1 MLEEEII
8 YELIDCIIRNQDK
21 ISELSMKIEF
31 PSNDDVYQKEVFYR
45 NKLNKNI
52 QKISEHEKNKKINEK
67 NLKKYITDY
76 KLKSDEIED
85 KLSKI
90 NNKLT
95 EIENEADNDD
105 NPNKEFY
112 KTSYEKVKNIILNKE
127 NEENLKLLNEEYK
140 NINIAFGEFLRHL
153 NKNELKKNKF
163 NEIALMLQEEKEGV
177 DMKIIEYMSL
187 KETYEEIAKLQLKI
201 FIFENLEDNNNS
213 NVNTFRM
220 NLKNENE
227 NDNNGARQFLLNN
240 KNKMN
245 LDIKADISDIKV
257 YYYEINI
264 IDINKLSKEMG
275 SHIINLINYYLHSL
289 GSIQNNT
296 EINNSYNYTTI
307 NNKAS
312 DLQNLDN
319 MNTILDEN
327 NKYNTINNFNM
338 LLNKTKIFYNKSDIK
353 SLISILSSKIE
364 KHIINYLASS
374 DKYVEGKNY
383 IDNFEQLFNILN
395 ELIISFIN
403 IYYNSYIKIK
413 TNYSQK
419 LILFIKYFIKSFY
432 YEKIISTEFSFIN
445 HEYKN
450 NNKILT
456 NYINLI
462 EKNLNKLN
470 SQNEENLLKKKQ
482 LEEKIK
488 YLNDEIMSKDINLTE
503 KEKEYIKLN
512 QKLKDLNDE
521 KNMIKYELID
531 YENECN
537 FNNEKLDNKIDDLN
551 NKNILLKKN
560 IISCQ
565 EEIKMKNK
573 QYKME
578 IQKLKKEI
586 KKQFEVIRNQIEVY
600 KKKYGDNIELYNT
613 FINRIDESLR
623 LANMSILT
631 DDNLPKNTQST
642 FYKSQEKR
650 NLKKNFFTPEK
661 MRISGY
667 NKNLNIY

>member
-8 YELIDCIIRNQDK
+8 YELIDCIIKNQDK
-21 ISELSMKIEF
+21 ISELTLKIEF
-31 PSNDDVYQKEVFYR
+31 PSNDEVYQKEIYYR
-45 NKLNKNI
+45 NKFNKNI
-52 QKISEHEKNKKINEK
+52 EKINEQEKSKKINEK

-76 KLKSDEIED
+76 KIKSDEIED

-127 NEENLKLLNEEYK
+127 NEENLKSLKEEYK
-140 NINIAFGEFLRHL
+140 NVNIAFGELLRHI

-163 NEIALMLQEEKEGV
+163 NEMALMLEEEKEGV
-177 DMKIIEYMSL
+177 DIKIIEYMSL

-201 FIFENLEDNNNS
+201 FIFENLEDNNNY
-213 NVNTFRM
+213 NANTFRI
-220 NLKNENE
+220 NFKNENE
-227 NDNNGARQFLLNN
+227 NNGAGQFLLNN

-245 LDIKADISDIKV
+245 LNIKADISDIKV

-264 IDINKLSKEMG
+264 IDIHKLSKEMG
-275 SHIINLINYYLHSL
+275 SHVINLINYYLQSL
-289 GSIQNNT
+289 GSIHNNT
-296 EINNSYNYTTI
+296 EINNSYFYNTL
-307 NNKAS
+307 NNKTS
-312 DLQNLDN
+312 GLQNFDN
-319 MNTILDEN
+319 VNTILDDN
-327 NKYNTINNFNM
+327 NNYNTINNFNI

-364 KHIINYLASS
+364 KQIINFLASS

-383 IDNFEQLFNILN
+383 IDKLDQLFNILN

-413 TNYSQK
+413 TNYSEK

-450 NNKILT
+450 NNKLLQ
-456 NYINLI
+456 NYISLI

-470 SQNEENLLKKKQ
+470 SQNEENLLTKKQ
-482 LEEKIK
+482 LEEKII
-488 YLNDEIMSKDINLTE
+488 YLNDEMNKDSNLTE
-503 KEKEYIKLN
+503 QEKEYIKLN

-531 YENECN
+531 YENEYN
-537 FNNEKLDNKIDDLN
+537 FNNENIDNKIDALN

-573 QYKME
+573 HYKME
-578 IQKLKKEI
+578 IQKLEKEI
-586 KKQFEVIRNQIEVY
+586 KKHFEVIRNQIEVY
-600 KKKYGDNIELYNT
+600 KKKYGDNMELYNK
-613 FINRIDESLR
+613 FISRIEESLR
-623 LANMSILT
+623 LANLSILT

-661 MRISGY
+661 VRISGC
-667 NKNLNIY
+667 KKI

>member
-8 YELIDCIIRNQDK
+8 YELIDCIIKNQDK
-21 ISELSMKIEF
+21 ISELTLKIEF
-31 PSNDDVYQKEVFYR
+31 PSNDEVYQKEIYYR
-45 NKLNKNI
+45 NKFNKNI
-52 QKISEHEKNKKINEK
+52 EKINEQEKSKKINEK

-76 KLKSDEIED
+76 KIKSDEIED

-127 NEENLKLLNEEYK
+127 NEENLKSLKEEYK
-140 NINIAFGEFLRHL
+140 NVNIAFGELLRHI

-163 NEIALMLQEEKEGV
+163 NEMALMLEEEKEGI
-177 DMKIIEYMSL
+177 DLKIIEYMSL

-201 FIFENLEDNNNS
+201 FIFENLEDNNRYNA
-213 NVNTFRM
+213 NTFRI

-227 NDNNGARQFLLNN
+227 NNGAGQFLLNN

-245 LDIKADISDIKV
+245 LNIKADVSDIKV

-264 IDINKLSKEMG
+264 IDIHKLSKEMG
-275 SHIINLINYYLHSL
+275 SHVINLINYYLQSL
-289 GSIQNNT
+289 GSIHNNT
-296 EINNSYNYTTI
+296 EINNSYFYNTL
-307 NNKAS
+307 NNKTS
-312 DLQNLDN
+312 GLQNFDN
-319 MNTILDEN
+319 VNTILDDN
-327 NKYNTINNFNM
+327 NNYNTINNFNI
-338 LLNKTKIFYNKSDIK
+338 LLNKIKIFYNKSDIK

-364 KHIINYLASS
+364 KQIINFLASS

-383 IDNFEQLFNILN
+383 IDKLDQLFNILN

-413 TNYSQK
+413 TNYSEK

-450 NNKILT
+450 NYKMLQ
-456 NYINLI
+456 NYISLI

-470 SQNEENLLKKKQ
+470 SQNEENLLTKKQ
-482 LEEKIK
+482 LEEKII
-488 YLNDEIMSKDINLTE
+488 YLNDEMNKDSNLTE
-503 KEKEYIKLN
+503 QEKEYIKLN

-531 YENECN
+531 YENEYN
-537 FNNEKLDNKIDDLN
+537 FNNENIDNKIDALN

-573 QYKME
+573 HYKME
-578 IQKLKKEI
+578 IQKLENEI
-586 KKQFEVIRNQIEVY
+586 KKHFEVIRNQIEVY
-600 KKKYGDNIELYNT
+600 KKKYGDNMELYNK
-613 FINRIDESLR
+613 FISRIEESLR
-623 LANMSILT
+623 LANLSILT

-661 MRISGY
+661 VRISGC
-667 NKNLNIY
+667 NKI

>member
-8 YELIDCIIRNQDK
+8 YELIDCIIKNQDK
-21 ISELSMKIEF
+21 ISELTLKIEF
-31 PSNDDVYQKEVFYR
+31 PSNDEVYQKEIYYR
-45 NKLNKNI
+45 NKFNKNI
-52 QKISEHEKNKKINEK
+52 EKINEQEKSKKINEK

-76 KLKSDEIED
+76 KIKSDEIED

-127 NEENLKLLNEEYK
+127 NEENLKSLKEEYK
-140 NINIAFGEFLRHL
+140 NVNIAFGELLRHI

-163 NEIALMLQEEKEGV
+163 NEMALMLEEEKEGV
-177 DMKIIEYMSL
+177 DIKIIEYMSL

-201 FIFENLEDNNNS
+201 FIFENLEDNNNY
-213 NVNTFRM
+213 NANTFRI
-220 NLKNENE
+220 NFKNENE
-227 NDNNGARQFLLNN
+227 NNGAGQFLLNN

-245 LDIKADISDIKV
+245 LNIKADISDIKV

-264 IDINKLSKEMG
+264 IDIHKLSKEMG
-275 SHIINLINYYLHSL
+275 SHVINLINYYLQSL
-289 GSIQNNT
+289 GSIHNNT
-296 EINNSYNYTTI
+296 EINNSYFYNTL
-307 NNKAS
+307 NNKTS
-312 DLQNLDN
+312 GLQNFDN
-319 MNTILDEN
+319 VNTILDDN
-327 NKYNTINNFNM
+327 NNYNTINNFNI

-364 KHIINYLASS
+364 KQIINFLASS

-383 IDNFEQLFNILN
+383 IDKLDQLFNILN

-413 TNYSQK
+413 TNYSEK

-450 NNKILT
+450 NNKLLQ
-456 NYINLI
+456 NYISLI

-470 SQNEENLLKKKQ
+470 SQNEENLLTKKQ
-482 LEEKIK
+482 LEEKII
-488 YLNDEIMSKDINLTE
+488 YLNDEMNKDSNLTE
-503 KEKEYIKLN
+503 QEKEYIKLN

-531 YENECN
+531 YENEYN
-537 FNNEKLDNKIDDLN
+537 FNNENIDNKIDALN

-573 QYKME
+573 HYKME
-578 IQKLKKEI
+578 IQKLENEI
-586 KKQFEVIRNQIEVY
+586 KKHFEVIRNQIEVY
-600 KKKYGDNIELYNT
+600 KKKYGDNMELYNK
-613 FINRIDESLR
+613 FISRIEESLR
-623 LANMSILT
+623 LANLSILT

-650 NLKKNFFTPEK
+650 NLKKIFLLQK
-661 MRISGY
+661 
-667 NKNLNIY
+667 K

>member
-8 YELIDCIIRNQDK
+8 YELIDCIIKNQDK
-21 ISELSMKIEF
+21 ISELSLKIEF
-31 PSNDDVYQKEVFYR
+31 PSNDEVYQKEIYYR
-45 NKLNKNI
+45 NKFNKNI
-52 QKISEHEKNKKINEK
+52 QKINEQEKSKKINEK

-76 KLKSDEIED
+76 KIKSDEIED

-127 NEENLKLLNEEYK
+127 NEENLKSLNEEYK
-140 NINIAFGEFLRHL
+140 NVNIAFGELLRHI

-163 NEIALMLQEEKEGV
+163 NEMALMLEEEKEGV
-177 DMKIIEYMSL
+177 DIKIIEYMSL

-201 FIFENLEDNNNS
+201 FIFDNLEDYNNS

-227 NDNNGARQFLLNN
+227 NNGAGQFLLNN

-245 LDIKADISDIKV
+245 LNIKADVSDINV

-264 IDINKLSKEMG
+264 IDIHKLSKEMG
-275 SHIINLINYYLHSL
+275 SHVINLINYYLQSL
-289 GSIQNNT
+289 GSIHNNT
-296 EINNSYNYTTI
+296 EINNSYNYNTL

-312 DLQNLDN
+312 GLQNFDN

-327 NKYNTINNFNM
+327 NNYNTINNFNM

-364 KHIINYLASS
+364 KQIINFLASS
-374 DKYVEGKNY
+374 DKYVDGKNY
-383 IDNFEQLFNILN
+383 IDNLDQLFNILN

-413 TNYSQK
+413 TNYSEK

-432 YEKIISTEFSFIN
+432 YEKIISAEFSFIN

-450 NNKILT
+450 NNKMLT

-470 SQNEENLLKKKQ
+470 SQNEENLLTKKQ

-488 YLNDEIMSKDINLTE
+488 YLNDEMNKDSNLTE

-531 YENECN
+531 YENEYN
-537 FNNEKLDNKIDDLN
+537 FNNENIDNKIDALN

-573 QYKME
+573 HYKME

-586 KKQFEVIRNQIEVY
+586 KKHFEVIRNQIEVY
-600 KKKYGDNIELYNT
+600 KKKYGDNMELYNK
-613 FINRIDESLR
+613 FISRIEESLR
-623 LANMSILT
+623 LTNLSILT

-661 MRISGY
+661 VRINGC

>member
-8 YELIDCIIRNQDK
+8 YELIDCIIKNQDK
-21 ISELSMKIEF
+21 ISELTLQIEF
-31 PSNDDVYQKEVFYR
+31 PSNDEVYQKEIYYR
-45 NKLNKNI
+45 NKFNKNI
-52 QKISEHEKNKKINEK
+52 QKINEQEKSKKINEK

-76 KLKSDEIED
+76 KIKSDEIED

-90 NNKLT
+90 SNKLT

-127 NEENLKLLNEEYK
+127 NEENLKSLNEEYK
-140 NINIAFGEFLRHL
+140 NVNIAFGELLRHII
-153 NKNELKKNKF
+153 KNELKKNKF
-163 NEIALMLQEEKEGV
+163 NEMALMLEEEKEGV
-177 DMKIIEYMSL
+177 DIKIIEYMSL

-201 FIFENLEDNNNS
+201 FIFDNLEDYNNS

-227 NDNNGARQFLLNN
+227 NNGAGQFLLNN

-245 LDIKADISDIKV
+245 LNIKADVSDINV

-264 IDINKLSKEMG
+264 IDIHKLSKEMG
-275 SHIINLINYYLHSL
+275 SHVINLINYYLQSL
-289 GSIQNNT
+289 GSIHNNT
-296 EINNSYNYTTI
+296 EINNSYNYNTL

-312 DLQNLDN
+312 GLQNFDN

-327 NKYNTINNFNM
+327 NNYNTINNFNM

-364 KHIINYLASS
+364 KQIINFLASS
-374 DKYVEGKNY
+374 DKYVDGKNY
-383 IDNFEQLFNILN
+383 IDNLDQLFNILN

-413 TNYSQK
+413 TNYSEK

-432 YEKIISTEFSFIN
+432 YEKIISAEFSFIN

-450 NNKILT
+450 NNKMLT

-470 SQNEENLLKKKQ
+470 SQNEENLLTKKQ

-488 YLNDEIMSKDINLTE
+488 YLNDEMNKDSNLTE

-531 YENECN
+531 YENEYN
-537 FNNEKLDNKIDDLN
+537 FNNENIDNKIDALN

-573 QYKME
+573 HYKME

-586 KKQFEVIRNQIEVY
+586 KKHFEVIRNQIEVY
-600 KKKYGDNIELYNT
+600 KKKYGDNMELYNK
-613 FINRIDESLR
+613 FISRIEESLR
-623 LANMSILT
+623 LTNLSILT

-661 MRISGY
+661 VRINGC

>member
-8 YELIDCIIRNQDK
+8 YELIDCIIKNQDK
-21 ISELSMKIEF
+21 ISELTLQIEF
-31 PSNDDVYQKEVFYR
+31 PSNDEVYQKEIYYR
-45 NKLNKNI
+45 NKFNKNI
-52 QKISEHEKNKKINEK
+52 QKINEQEKSKKINEK

-76 KLKSDEIED
+76 KIKSDEIED

-127 NEENLKLLNEEYK
+127 NEENLKSLNEEYK
-140 NINIAFGEFLRHL
+140 NVNIAFGELLRHII
-153 NKNELKKNKF
+153 KNELKKNKF
-163 NEIALMLQEEKEGV
+163 NEMALMLEEEKEGV
-177 DMKIIEYMSL
+177 DIKIIEYMSL

-201 FIFENLEDNNNS
+201 FIFDNLEDYNNS

-227 NDNNGARQFLLNN
+227 NNGAGQFLLNN

-245 LDIKADISDIKV
+245 LNIKADVSDINV

-264 IDINKLSKEMG
+264 IDIHKLSKEMG
-275 SHIINLINYYLHSL
+275 SHVINLINYYLQSL
-289 GSIQNNT
+289 GSIHNNT
-296 EINNSYNYTTI
+296 EINNSYNYNTL

-312 DLQNLDN
+312 GLQNFDN

-327 NKYNTINNFNM
+327 NNYNTINNFNM

-364 KHIINYLASS
+364 KQIINFLASS
-374 DKYVEGKNY
+374 DKYVDGKNY
-383 IDNFEQLFNILN
+383 IDNLDQLFNILN

-413 TNYSQK
+413 TNYSEK

-432 YEKIISTEFSFIN
+432 YEKIISAEFSFIN

-450 NNKILT
+450 DNKMLT

-470 SQNEENLLKKKQ
+470 SQNEENLLTKKQ

-488 YLNDEIMSKDINLTE
+488 YLNDEMNKDSNLTE

-521 KNMIKYELID
+521 KNLIKYELID
-531 YENECN
+531 YENEYN
-537 FNNEKLDNKIDDLN
+537 FNNENIDNKIDALN

-573 QYKME
+573 HYKIE

-586 KKQFEVIRNQIEVY
+586 KKHFDVIRNQIEVY
-600 KKKYGDNIELYNT
+600 KKKYGDNMELYNK
-613 FINRIDESLR
+613 FISRIEESLR
-623 LANMSILT
+623 LTNLSILT

-650 NLKKNFFTPEK
+650 NLKKNFFTPDK
-661 MRISGY
+661 VRISGC
-667 NKNLNIY
+667 NKI

>member
-8 YELIDCIIRNQDK
+8 YELIDCIIKNQDK
-21 ISELSMKIEF
+21 ISELTLKIEF
-31 PSNDDVYQKEVFYR
+31 PSNDEVYQKEIYYR
-45 NKLNKNI
+45 NKFNKNI
-52 QKISEHEKNKKINEK
+52 EKINEQEKSKKINEK

-76 KLKSDEIED
+76 KIKSDEIED

-127 NEENLKLLNEEYK
+127 NEENLKSLKEEYK
-140 NINIAFGEFLRHL
+140 NVNIAFGELLRHI

-163 NEIALMLQEEKEGV
+163 NEMALMLEEEKEGV
-177 DMKIIEYMSL
+177 DIKIIEYMSL

-201 FIFENLEDNNNS
+201 FIFENLEDNNSYNA
-213 NVNTFRM
+213 NTFRI

-227 NDNNGARQFLLNN
+227 NNGAGQFLLNN

-245 LDIKADISDIKV
+245 LNIKADVSDIKV

-264 IDINKLSKEMG
+264 IDIHKLSKEMG
-275 SHIINLINYYLHSL
+275 SHVINLINYYLQSL
-289 GSIQNNT
+289 GSIHNNT
-296 EINNSYNYTTI
+296 EINNSYFYNTL
-307 NNKAS
+307 NNKTS
-312 DLQNLDN
+312 GLQNFDN
-319 MNTILDEN
+319 VNTILDDN
-327 NKYNTINNFNM
+327 NNYNTINNFNI

-364 KHIINYLASS
+364 KQIINFLASS

-383 IDNFEQLFNILN
+383 IDKLDQLFNILN

-413 TNYSQK
+413 TNYSEK

-450 NNKILT
+450 NNKLLQ
-456 NYINLI
+456 NYISLI

-470 SQNEENLLKKKQ
+470 SQNEENLLTKKQ
-482 LEEKIK
+482 LEEKII
-488 YLNDEIMSKDINLTE
+488 YLNDEMNKDSNLTE
-503 KEKEYIKLN
+503 QEKEYIKLN

-531 YENECN
+531 YENEYN
-537 FNNEKLDNKIDDLN
+537 FNNENIDNKIDALN

-573 QYKME
+573 HYKME
-578 IQKLKKEI
+578 IQKLEKEI
-586 KKQFEVIRNQIEVY
+586 KKHFEVIRNQIEVY
-600 KKKYGDNIELYNT
+600 KKKYGDNMELYNK
-613 FINRIDESLR
+613 FISRIEESLR
-623 LANMSILT
+623 LANLSILT

-661 MRISGY
+661 VRISGC
-667 NKNLNIY
+667 NKI

>member
-8 YELIDCIIRNQDK
+8 YELIDCIIKNQDK
-21 ISELSMKIEF
+21 ISELSLKIEF
-31 PSNDDVYQKEVFYR
+31 PSNDEVYQKEIYYR
-45 NKLNKNI
+45 NKFNKNI
-52 QKISEHEKNKKINEK
+52 QKINEQEKSKKINEK

-76 KLKSDEIED
+76 KIKSDEIED

-127 NEENLKLLNEEYK
+127 NEENLKSLNEEYK
-140 NINIAFGEFLRHL
+140 NVNIAFGELLRHI

-163 NEIALMLQEEKEGV
+163 NEMALMLEEEKEGV
-177 DMKIIEYMSL
+177 DIKIIEYMSL

-201 FIFENLEDNNNS
+201 FIFDNLEDYNNS

-227 NDNNGARQFLLNN
+227 NNGAGQFLLNN

-245 LDIKADISDIKV
+245 LNIKADVSDINV

-264 IDINKLSKEMG
+264 IDIHKLSKEMG
-275 SHIINLINYYLHSL
+275 SHVINLINYYLQSL
-289 GSIQNNT
+289 GSIHNNT
-296 EINNSYNYTTI
+296 EINNSYNYNTL

-312 DLQNLDN
+312 GLQNFDN

-327 NKYNTINNFNM
+327 NNYNTINNFNM

-364 KHIINYLASS
+364 KQIINFLASS
-374 DKYVEGKNY
+374 DKYVDGKNY
-383 IDNFEQLFNILN
+383 IDNLDQLFNILN

-413 TNYSQK
+413 TNYSEK

-432 YEKIISTEFSFIN
+432 YEKIISAEFSFIN

-450 NNKILT
+450 NNKMLT

-470 SQNEENLLKKKQ
+470 SQNEENLLTKKQ

-488 YLNDEIMSKDINLTE
+488 YLNDEMNKDSNLTE

-531 YENECN
+531 YENEYN
-537 FNNEKLDNKIDDLN
+537 FNNENIDNKIDALN

-573 QYKME
+573 HYKIE

-586 KKQFEVIRNQIEVY
+586 KKHFDVIRNQIEVY
-600 KKKYGDNIELYNT
+600 KKKYGDNMELYNK
-613 FINRIDESLR
+613 FISRIEESLR
-623 LANMSILT
+623 LTNLSILT

-650 NLKKNFFTPEK
+650 NLKKNFFTPDK
-661 MRISGY
+661 VRISGC
-667 NKNLNIY
+667 NKI

>member
-1 MLEEEII
+1 
-8 YELIDCIIRNQDK
+8 
-21 ISELSMKIEF
+21 
-31 PSNDDVYQKEVFYR
+31 
-45 NKLNKNI
+45 
-52 QKISEHEKNKKINEK
+52 
-67 NLKKYITDY
+67 
-76 KLKSDEIED
+76 
-85 KLSKI
+85 
-90 NNKLT
+90 
-95 EIENEADNDD
+95 
-105 NPNKEFY
+105 
-112 KTSYEKVKNIILNKE
+112 
-127 NEENLKLLNEEYK
+127 
-140 NINIAFGEFLRHL
+140 
-153 NKNELKKNKF
+153 
-163 NEIALMLQEEKEGV
+163 
-177 DMKIIEYMSL
+177 MSL

-201 FIFENLEDNNNS
+201 FIFENLEDNNSYNA
-213 NVNTFRM
+213 NTFRI

-227 NDNNGARQFLLNN
+227 NNGAGQFLLNN

-245 LDIKADISDIKV
+245 LNIKADISDIKV

-264 IDINKLSKEMG
+264 IDIHKLSKEMG
-275 SHIINLINYYLHSL
+275 SHVINLINYYLQSL
-289 GSIQNNT
+289 GSIHNNT
-296 EINNSYNYTTI
+296 EINNSYFYNTL
-307 NNKAS
+307 NNKTS
-312 DLQNLDN
+312 GLQNFDN
-319 MNTILDEN
+319 VNTILDDN
-327 NKYNTINNFNM
+327 NNYNTINNFNI

-364 KHIINYLASS
+364 KQIINFLASS

-383 IDNFEQLFNILN
+383 IDKLDQLFNILN

-413 TNYSQK
+413 TNYSEK

-450 NNKILT
+450 NNKLLQ
-456 NYINLI
+456 NYISLI

-470 SQNEENLLKKKQ
+470 SQNEENLLTKKQ
-482 LEEKIK
+482 LEEKII
-488 YLNDEIMSKDINLTE
+488 YLNDEMNKDSNLTE
-503 KEKEYIKLN
+503 QEKEYIKLN

-531 YENECN
+531 YENEYN
-537 FNNEKLDNKIDDLN
+537 FNNENIDNKIDALN

-573 QYKME
+573 HYKME
-578 IQKLKKEI
+578 IQKLEKEI
-586 KKQFEVIRNQIEVY
+586 KKHFEVIRNQIEVY
-600 KKKYGDNIELYNT
+600 KKKYGDNMELYNK
-613 FINRIDESLR
+613 FISRIEESLR
-623 LANMSILT
+623 LANLSILT

-661 MRISGY
+661 VRISGC
-667 NKNLNIY
+667 NKI

>member
-8 YELIDCIIRNQDK
+8 YELIDCIIKNQDK
-21 ISELSMKIEF
+21 ISELTLKIEF
-31 PSNDDVYQKEVFYR
+31 PSNDEVYQKEIYYR
-45 NKLNKNI
+45 NKFNKNI
-52 QKISEHEKNKKINEK
+52 EKINEQEKSKKINEK

-76 KLKSDEIED
+76 KIKSDEIED

-127 NEENLKLLNEEYK
+127 NEENLKSLKEEYK
-140 NINIAFGEFLRHL
+140 NVNIAFGELLRHI

-163 NEIALMLQEEKEGV
+163 NEMALMLEEEKEGV
-177 DMKIIEYMSL
+177 DIKIIEYMSL

-201 FIFENLEDNNNS
+201 FIFENLEDNNSYNA
-213 NVNTFRM
+213 NTFRI

-227 NDNNGARQFLLNN
+227 NNGAGQFLLNN

-245 LDIKADISDIKV
+245 LNIKADISDIKV

-264 IDINKLSKEMG
+264 IDIHKLSKEMG
-275 SHIINLINYYLHSL
+275 SHVINLINYYLQSL
-289 GSIQNNT
+289 GSIHNNT
-296 EINNSYNYTTI
+296 EINNSYFYNTL
-307 NNKAS
+307 NNKTS
-312 DLQNLDN
+312 GLQNFDN
-319 MNTILDEN
+319 VNTIIDDN
-327 NKYNTINNFNM
+327 NNYNTINNFNI

-364 KHIINYLASS
+364 KQIINFLASS

-383 IDNFEQLFNILN
+383 IDKLDQLFNILN

-413 TNYSQK
+413 TNYSEK

-450 NNKILT
+450 NNKLLQ
-456 NYINLI
+456 NYISLI

-470 SQNEENLLKKKQ
+470 SQNEENLLTKKQ
-482 LEEKIK
+482 LEEKII
-488 YLNDEIMSKDINLTE
+488 YLNDEMNKDSNLTE
-503 KEKEYIKLN
+503 QEKEYIKLN

-531 YENECN
+531 YENEYN
-537 FNNEKLDNKIDDLN
+537 FNNENIDNKIDALN

-573 QYKME
+573 HYKME
-578 IQKLKKEI
+578 IQKLEKEI
-586 KKQFEVIRNQIEVY
+586 KKHFEVIRNQIEVY
-600 KKKYGDNIELYNT
+600 KKKYGDNMELYNK
-613 FINRIDESLR
+613 FISRIEESLR
-623 LANMSILT
+623 LANLSILT

-661 MRISGY
+661 VRISGC
-667 NKNLNIY
+667 NKI

>member
-8 YELIDCIIRNQDK
+8 YELIDCIIKNQDK
-21 ISELSMKIEF
+21 ISELTIKIEF
-31 PSNDDVYQKEVFYR
+31 PSNDEVYQKEIYYR
-45 NKLNKNI
+45 NKFNKNI
-52 QKISEHEKNKKINEK
+52 QKINEQEKSKKINEK

-76 KLKSDEIED
+76 KIKSDEIED

-127 NEENLKLLNEEYK
+127 NEENLKSLNEEYK
-140 NINIAFGEFLRHL
+140 NVNIAFGELLRHI

-163 NEIALMLQEEKEGV
+163 NEMALMLEEEKEGV
-177 DMKIIEYMSL
+177 DIKIIEYMSL

-201 FIFENLEDNNNS
+201 FIFDNLEDYNNS

-227 NDNNGARQFLLNN
+227 NNGAGQFLLNN

-245 LDIKADISDIKV
+245 LNIKADVSDINV

-264 IDINKLSKEMG
+264 IDIHKLSKEMG
-275 SHIINLINYYLHSL
+275 SHVINLINYYLQSL
-289 GSIQNNT
+289 GSIHNNT
-296 EINNSYNYTTI
+296 EINNSYNYNTL

-312 DLQNLDN
+312 GLQNFDN

-327 NKYNTINNFNM
+327 NNYNTINNFNM

-364 KHIINYLASS
+364 KQIINFLASS
-374 DKYVEGKNY
+374 DKYVDGKNY
-383 IDNFEQLFNILN
+383 IDNLDQLFNILN

-413 TNYSQK
+413 TNYSEK

-432 YEKIISTEFSFIN
+432 YEKIISAEFSFIN

-450 NNKILT
+450 NNKMLT

-470 SQNEENLLKKKQ
+470 SQNEENLLTKKQ

-488 YLNDEIMSKDINLTE
+488 YLNDEMNKDSNLTE

-531 YENECN
+531 YENEYN
-537 FNNEKLDNKIDDLN
+537 FNNENIDNKIDALN

-573 QYKME
+573 HYKME

-586 KKQFEVIRNQIEVY
+586 KKHFEVIRNQIEVY
-600 KKKYGDNIELYNT
+600 KKKYGDNMELYNK
-613 FINRIDESLR
+613 FISRIEESLR
-623 LANMSILT
+623 LTNLSILT

-661 MRISGY
+661 VRINGC

>member
-8 YELIDCIIRNQDK
+8 YELIDCIIKNQDK
-21 ISELSMKIEF
+21 ISELTIKIEF
-31 PSNDDVYQKEVFYR
+31 PSNDEVYQKEIYYR
-45 NKLNKNI
+45 NKFNKNI
-52 QKISEHEKNKKINEK
+52 QKINEQEKSKKINEK

-76 KLKSDEIED
+76 KIKSDEIED

-127 NEENLKLLNEEYK
+127 NEENLKSLNEEYK
-140 NINIAFGEFLRHL
+140 NVNIAFGELLRHI

-163 NEIALMLQEEKEGV
+163 NEMALMLEEEKEGV
-177 DMKIIEYMSL
+177 DIKIIEYMSL

-201 FIFENLEDNNNS
+201 FIFDNLEDYNNS

-227 NDNNGARQFLLNN
+227 NNGAGQFLLNN

-245 LDIKADISDIKV
+245 LNIKADVSDINV

-264 IDINKLSKEMG
+264 IDIHKLIKEMG
-275 SHIINLINYYLHSL
+275 SHVINLINYYLQSL
-289 GSIQNNT
+289 GSIHNNT
-296 EINNSYNYTTI
+296 EINNSYNYNTL

-312 DLQNLDN
+312 GLQNFDN

-327 NKYNTINNFNM
+327 NNYNTINNFNM

-364 KHIINYLASS
+364 KQIINFLASS
-374 DKYVEGKNY
+374 DKYVDGKNY
-383 IDNFEQLFNILN
+383 IDNLDQLFNILN

-413 TNYSQK
+413 TNYSEK

-432 YEKIISTEFSFIN
+432 YEKIISAEFSFIN

-450 NNKILT
+450 NNKMLT

-470 SQNEENLLKKKQ
+470 SQNEENLLTKKQ

-488 YLNDEIMSKDINLTE
+488 YLNDEMNKDSNLTE

-512 QKLKDLNDE
+512 QKLKDLKDE

-531 YENECN
+531 YENEYN
-537 FNNEKLDNKIDDLN
+537 FNNENIDNKIDALN

-573 QYKME
+573 HYKME

-586 KKQFEVIRNQIEVY
+586 KKHFEVIRNQIEVY
-600 KKKYGDNIELYNT
+600 KKKYGDNMELYNK
-613 FINRIDESLR
+613 FISRIEESLR
-623 LANMSILT
+623 LTNLSILT

-661 MRISGY
+661 VRINGC

>member
-8 YELIDCIIRNQDK
+8 YELIDCIIKNQDK
-21 ISELSMKIEF
+21 ISELTLKIEF
-31 PSNDDVYQKEVFYR
+31 PSNDEVYQKEIYYR
-45 NKLNKNI
+45 NKFNKNI
-52 QKISEHEKNKKINEK
+52 EKINEQEKSKKINEK

-76 KLKSDEIED
+76 KIKSDEIED

-127 NEENLKLLNEEYK
+127 NEENLKSLKEEYK
-140 NINIAFGEFLRHL
+140 NVNIAFGELLRHI

-163 NEIALMLQEEKEGV
+163 NEMALMLEEEKEGV
-177 DMKIIEYMSL
+177 DIKIIEYMSL

-201 FIFENLEDNNNS
+201 FIFENLEDNNNY
-213 NVNTFRM
+213 NANTFRI
-220 NLKNENE
+220 NFKNENE
-227 NDNNGARQFLLNN
+227 NNGAGQFLLNN

-245 LDIKADISDIKV
+245 LNIKADVSDIKV

-264 IDINKLSKEMG
+264 IDIHKLSKEMG
-275 SHIINLINYYLHSL
+275 SHVINLINYYLQSL
-289 GSIQNNT
+289 GSIHNNT
-296 EINNSYNYTTI
+296 EINNSYFYNTL
-307 NNKAS
+307 NNKTS
-312 DLQNLDN
+312 GLQNFDN
-319 MNTILDEN
+319 VNTILDDN
-327 NKYNTINNFNM
+327 NNYNTINNFNI

-364 KHIINYLASS
+364 KQIINFLASS

-383 IDNFEQLFNILN
+383 IDKLDQLFNILN

-413 TNYSQK
+413 TNYSEK

-450 NNKILT
+450 NYKMLQ
-456 NYINLI
+456 NYISLI

-470 SQNEENLLKKKQ
+470 SQNEENLLTKKQ
-482 LEEKIK
+482 LEEKII
-488 YLNDEIMSKDINLTE
+488 YLNDEMNKDSNLTE
-503 KEKEYIKLN
+503 QEKEYIKLN

-531 YENECN
+531 YENEYN
-537 FNNEKLDNKIDDLN
+537 FNNENIDNKIDALN

-573 QYKME
+573 HYKME
-578 IQKLKKEI
+578 IQKLEKEI
-586 KKQFEVIRNQIEVY
+586 KKHFEVIRNQIEVY
-600 KKKYGDNIELYNT
+600 KKKYGDNMELYNK
-613 FINRIDESLR
+613 FISRIEESLR
-623 LANMSILT
+623 LANLSILT

-661 MRISGY
+661 VRISGC
-667 NKNLNIY
+667 NKI

>member
-8 YELIDCIIRNQDK
+8 YELIDCIIKNQDK
-21 ISELSMKIEF
+21 ISELTLKIEF
-31 PSNDDVYQKEVFYR
+31 PSNDEVYQKEIYYR
-45 NKLNKNI
+45 NKFNKNI
-52 QKISEHEKNKKINEK
+52 EKINEQEKSKKINEK

-76 KLKSDEIED
+76 KIKSDEIED

-127 NEENLKLLNEEYK
+127 NEENLKSLKEEYK
-140 NINIAFGEFLRHL
+140 NVNIAFGELLRHI

-163 NEIALMLQEEKEGV
+163 NEMALMLEEEKEGV
-177 DMKIIEYMSL
+177 DLKIIEYMSL
-187 KETYEEIAKLQLKI
+187 NETYEEIAKLQLKI
-201 FIFENLEDNNNS
+201 FIFENLEDNNSYNA
-213 NVNTFRM
+213 NTFRI

-227 NDNNGARQFLLNN
+227 NNGAGQFLLNN

-245 LDIKADISDIKV
+245 LNIKADISDIKV

-264 IDINKLSKEMG
+264 IDIHKLSKEMG
-275 SHIINLINYYLHSL
+275 SHVINLINYYLQSL
-289 GSIQNNT
+289 GSIHNNT
-296 EINNSYNYTTI
+296 EINNSYFYNTL
-307 NNKAS
+307 NNKTS
-312 DLQNLDN
+312 GLQNFDN
-319 MNTILDEN
+319 VNTILDDN
-327 NKYNTINNFNM
+327 NNYNTINNFNI

-364 KHIINYLASS
+364 KQIINFLASS

-383 IDNFEQLFNILN
+383 IDKLDQLFNILN

-413 TNYSQK
+413 TNYSEK

-450 NNKILT
+450 NNKLLQ
-456 NYINLI
+456 NYISLI

-470 SQNEENLLKKKQ
+470 SQNEENLLTKKQ
-482 LEEKIK
+482 LEEKII
-488 YLNDEIMSKDINLTE
+488 YLNDEMNKDSNLTE
-503 KEKEYIKLN
+503 QEKEYIKLN

-531 YENECN
+531 YENEYN
-537 FNNEKLDNKIDDLN
+537 FNNENIDNKIDALN

-573 QYKME
+573 HYKME
-578 IQKLKKEI
+578 IQKLEKEI
-586 KKQFEVIRNQIEVY
+586 KKHFEVIRNQIEVY
-600 KKKYGDNIELYNT
+600 KKKYGDNMELYNK
-613 FINRIDESLR
+613 FISRIEESLR
-623 LANMSILT
+623 LANLSILT

-661 MRISGY
+661 VRISGC
-667 NKNLNIY
+667 NKI

>member
-8 YELIDCIIRNQDK
+8 YELIDCIIKNQDK
-21 ISELSMKIEF
+21 ISELTLKIEF
-31 PSNDDVYQKEVFYR
+31 PSNDEVYQKEIYYR
-45 NKLNKNI
+45 NKFNKNI
-52 QKISEHEKNKKINEK
+52 EKINEQEKSKKINEK

-76 KLKSDEIED
+76 KIKSDEIED

-127 NEENLKLLNEEYK
+127 NEENLKSLKEEYK
-140 NINIAFGEFLRHL
+140 NVNIAFGELLRHI

-163 NEIALMLQEEKEGV
+163 NEMALMLEEEKEGI
-177 DMKIIEYMSL
+177 DLKIIEYMSL

-201 FIFENLEDNNNS
+201 FIFENLEDNNSYNA
-213 NVNTFRM
+213 NTFRI

-227 NDNNGARQFLLNN
+227 NNGAGQFLLNN

-245 LDIKADISDIKV
+245 LNIKADVSDIKL

-264 IDINKLSKEMG
+264 IDIHKLSKEMG
-275 SHIINLINYYLHSL
+275 SHVINLINYYLQSL
-289 GSIQNNT
+289 GSIHNNT
-296 EINNSYNYTTI
+296 EINNSYFYNTL
-307 NNKAS
+307 NNKTS
-312 DLQNLDN
+312 GLQNFDN
-319 MNTILDEN
+319 VNTIIDDN
-327 NKYNTINNFNM
+327 NNYNTINNFNI

-364 KHIINYLASS
+364 KQIINFLASS

-383 IDNFEQLFNILN
+383 IDKLDQLFNILN

-413 TNYSQK
+413 TNYSEK

-450 NNKILT
+450 NNKMLQ
-456 NYINLI
+456 NYISLI

-470 SQNEENLLKKKQ
+470 SQNEENLLTKKQ
-482 LEEKIK
+482 LEEKII
-488 YLNDEIMSKDINLTE
+488 YLNDEMNKDSNLTE
-503 KEKEYIKLN
+503 QEKEYIKLN

-531 YENECN
+531 YENEYN
-537 FNNEKLDNKIDDLN
+537 FNNENIDNKIDALN

-573 QYKME
+573 HYKME
-578 IQKLKKEI
+578 IQKLEKEI
-586 KKQFEVIRNQIEVY
+586 KKHFEVIRNQIEVY
-600 KKKYGDNIELYNT
+600 KKKYGDNMELYNK
-613 FINRIDESLR
+613 FISRIEESLR
-623 LANMSILT
+623 LANLSILT

-661 MRISGY
+661 VRISGC
-667 NKNLNIY
+667 NKI

>member
-8 YELIDCIIRNQDK
+8 YELIDCIIKNQDK
-21 ISELSMKIEF
+21 ISELTLQIEF
-31 PSNDDVYQKEVFYR
+31 PSNDEVYQKEIYYR
-45 NKLNKNI
+45 NKFNKNI
-52 QKISEHEKNKKINEK
+52 QKINEQEKSKKINEK

-76 KLKSDEIED
+76 KIKSDEIED

-127 NEENLKLLNEEYK
+127 NEENLKSLNEEYK
-140 NINIAFGEFLRHL
+140 NVNIAFGELLRHII
-153 NKNELKKNKF
+153 KNELKKNKF
-163 NEIALMLQEEKEGV
+163 NEMALMLEEEKEGV
-177 DMKIIEYMSL
+177 DIKIIEYMSL

-201 FIFENLEDNNNS
+201 FIFDNLEDYNNS

-227 NDNNGARQFLLNN
+227 NNGAGQFLLNN

-245 LDIKADISDIKV
+245 LNIKADVSDINV

-264 IDINKLSKEMG
+264 IDIHKLSKEMG
-275 SHIINLINYYLHSL
+275 SHVINLINYYLQSL
-289 GSIQNNT
+289 GSIHNNT
-296 EINNSYNYTTI
+296 EINNSYNYNTL

-312 DLQNLDN
+312 GLQNFDN

-327 NKYNTINNFNM
+327 NNYNTINNFNM

-364 KHIINYLASS
+364 KQIINFLASS
-374 DKYVEGKNY
+374 DKYVDGKNY
-383 IDNFEQLFNILN
+383 IDNLDQLFNILN

-413 TNYSQK
+413 TNYSEK

-432 YEKIISTEFSFIN
+432 YEKIISAEFSFIN

-450 NNKILT
+450 DNKMLT

-470 SQNEENLLKKKQ
+470 SQNEENLLTKKQ

-488 YLNDEIMSKDINLTE
+488 YLNDEMNKDSNLTE

-531 YENECN
+531 YENEYN
-537 FNNEKLDNKIDDLN
+537 FNNENIDNKIDALN

-573 QYKME
+573 HYKIE

-586 KKQFEVIRNQIEVY
+586 KKHFDVIRNQIEVY
-600 KKKYGDNIELYNT
+600 KKKYGDNMELYNK
-613 FINRIDESLR
+613 FISRIEESLR
-623 LANMSILT
+623 LTNLSILT

-650 NLKKNFFTPEK
+650 NLKKNFFTPDK
-661 MRISGY
+661 VRISGC
-667 NKNLNIY
+667 NKI

>member
-31 PSNDDVYQKEVFYR
+31 PSNDEVYQKEIFYR
-45 NKLNKNI
+45 NKFNKNI
-52 QKISEHEKNKKINEK
+52 KKINEHEKNKKINEK

-127 NEENLKLLNEEYK
+127 NEENLKSLNEEYK

-163 NEIALMLQEEKEGV
+163 NEMALMLQEEKEGV

-245 LDIKADISDIKV
+245 LDIIADISDIKV

-296 EINNSYNYTTI
+296 EINNSYNYNTI

-312 DLQNLDN
+312 GLQNFDN

-374 DKYVEGKNY
+374 DKYIEGKNY
-383 IDNFEQLFNILN
+383 IDNFDQLFIILN

-537 FNNEKLDNKIDDLN
+537 FNNEKFDNKIDDLN

-573 QYKME
+573 QYQME

>member
-8 YELIDCIIRNQDK
+8 YELIDCIIKNQDK
-21 ISELSMKIEF
+21 ISELSLKIEF
-31 PSNDDVYQKEVFYR
+31 PSNDEVYQKEIYYR
-45 NKLNKNI
+45 NKFNKNI
-52 QKISEHEKNKKINEK
+52 QKINEQEKSKKINEK

-76 KLKSDEIED
+76 KIKSDEIED

-127 NEENLKLLNEEYK
+127 NEENLKSLNEEYK
-140 NINIAFGEFLRHL
+140 NVNIAFGELLRHII
-153 NKNELKKNKF
+153 KNELKKNKF
-163 NEIALMLQEEKEGV
+163 NEMALMLEEEKEGV
-177 DMKIIEYMSL
+177 DIKIIEYMSL

-201 FIFENLEDNNNS
+201 FIFDNLEDYNNS
-213 NVNTFRM
+213 NVKTFRM

-227 NDNNGARQFLLNN
+227 NNGAGQFLLNN

-245 LDIKADISDIKV
+245 LNIKADVSDINV

-264 IDINKLSKEMG
+264 IDIHKLSKEMG
-275 SHIINLINYYLHSL
+275 SHVINLINYYLQSL
-289 GSIQNNT
+289 GSIHNNT
-296 EINNSYNYTTI
+296 EINNSYNYNTL

-312 DLQNLDN
+312 GLQNFDN

-327 NKYNTINNFNM
+327 NNYNTINNFNM

-364 KHIINYLASS
+364 KQIINFLASS
-374 DKYVEGKNY
+374 DKYVDGKNY
-383 IDNFEQLFNILN
+383 IDNLDQLFNILN

-413 TNYSQK
+413 TNYSEK

-432 YEKIISTEFSFIN
+432 YEKIISAEFSFIN

-450 NNKILT
+450 NNKMLT

-470 SQNEENLLKKKQ
+470 SQNEENLLTKKQ

-488 YLNDEIMSKDINLTE
+488 YLNDEMNKDSNLTE

-531 YENECN
+531 YENEYN
-537 FNNEKLDNKIDDLN
+537 FNNENIDNKIDALN

-573 QYKME
+573 HYKME

-586 KKQFEVIRNQIEVY
+586 KKHFEVIRNQIEVY
-600 KKKYGDNIELYNT
+600 KKKYGDNMELYNK
-613 FINRIDESLR
+613 FISRIEESLR
-623 LANMSILT
+623 LTNLSILT

-661 MRISGY
+661 VRINGC

>member
-31 PSNDDVYQKEVFYR
+31 PSNDEVYQKEIFYR
-45 NKLNKNI
+45 NKFNKNI
-52 QKISEHEKNKKINEK
+52 KKINEHEKNKKINEK

-127 NEENLKLLNEEYK
+127 NEENLKTLNEEYK

-163 NEIALMLQEEKEGV
+163 NEMALMLQEEKEGV

-296 EINNSYNYTTI
+296 EINNSYNYNTI

-312 DLQNLDN
+312 GLQNFDN

-374 DKYVEGKNY
+374 DKYIEGKNY
-383 IDNFEQLFNILN
+383 IDNFDQLFNILN

-573 QYKME
+573 QYQME

>member
-31 PSNDDVYQKEVFYR
+31 PSNDEVYQKEIFYR
-45 NKLNKNI
+45 NKFNKNI
-52 QKISEHEKNKKINEK
+52 KKINEHEKNKKINEK

-127 NEENLKLLNEEYK
+127 NEENLKTLNEEYK

-163 NEIALMLQEEKEGV
+163 NEMALMLQEEKEGV

-227 NDNNGARQFLLNN
+227 NNGAGQFLLNN

-245 LDIKADISDIKV
+245 LNIKADVSDINV

-264 IDINKLSKEMG
+264 IDIHKLSKEMG
-275 SHIINLINYYLHSL
+275 SHVINLINYYLQSL
-289 GSIQNNT
+289 GSIHNNT
-296 EINNSYNYTTI
+296 EINNSYNYNTL

-312 DLQNLDN
+312 GLQNFDN

-327 NKYNTINNFNM
+327 NNYNTINNFNM

-364 KHIINYLASS
+364 KQIINFLASS
-374 DKYVEGKNY
+374 DKYVDGKNY
-383 IDNFEQLFNILN
+383 IDNLDQLFNILN

-413 TNYSQK
+413 TNYSEK

-432 YEKIISTEFSFIN
+432 YEKIISAEFSFIN

-450 NNKILT
+450 NNKMLT

-470 SQNEENLLKKKQ
+470 SQNEENLLTKKQ

-488 YLNDEIMSKDINLTE
+488 YLNDEMNKDSNLTE

-531 YENECN
+531 YENEYN
-537 FNNEKLDNKIDDLN
+537 FNNENIDNKIDALN

-573 QYKME
+573 HYKME

-586 KKQFEVIRNQIEVY
+586 KKHFEVIRNQIEVY
-600 KKKYGDNIELYNT
+600 KKKYGDNMELYNK
-613 FINRIDESLR
+613 FISRIEESLR
-623 LANMSILT
+623 LTNLSILT

-661 MRISGY
+661 VRINGC

>member
-8 YELIDCIIRNQDK
+8 YELIDCIIKNQDK
-21 ISELSMKIEF
+21 ISELTLKIEF
-31 PSNDDVYQKEVFYR
+31 PSNDEVYQKEIYYR
-45 NKLNKNI
+45 NKFNKNI
-52 QKISEHEKNKKINEK
+52 EKINEQEKSKKINEK

-76 KLKSDEIED
+76 KIKSDEIED

-127 NEENLKLLNEEYK
+127 NEENLKSLKEEYK
-140 NINIAFGEFLRHL
+140 NVNIAFGELLRHI

-163 NEIALMLQEEKEGV
+163 NEMALMLEEEKEGV
-177 DMKIIEYMSL
+177 DLKIIEYMSL

-201 FIFENLEDNNNS
+201 FIFENLEDNNNY
-213 NVNTFRM
+213 NANTFRI
-220 NLKNENE
+220 NFKNENE
-227 NDNNGARQFLLNN
+227 NNGAGQFLLNN

-245 LDIKADISDIKV
+245 LNIKADISDIKV

-264 IDINKLSKEMG
+264 IDIHKLSKEMG
-275 SHIINLINYYLHSL
+275 SHVINLINYYLQSL
-289 GSIQNNT
+289 GSIHNNT
-296 EINNSYNYTTI
+296 EINNSYFYNTL
-307 NNKAS
+307 NNKTS
-312 DLQNLDN
+312 GLQNFDN
-319 MNTILDEN
+319 VNTILDDN
-327 NKYNTINNFNM
+327 NNYNTINNFNI

-364 KHIINYLASS
+364 KQIINFLASS
-374 DKYVEGKNY
+374 DKYVKGKNY
-383 IDNFEQLFNILN
+383 IDKLDQLFNILN

-413 TNYSQK
+413 TNYSEK

-450 NNKILT
+450 NYKMLQ
-456 NYINLI
+456 NYISLI

-470 SQNEENLLKKKQ
+470 SQNEENLLTKKQ
-482 LEEKIK
+482 LEEKII
-488 YLNDEIMSKDINLTE
+488 YLNDEMNKDSNLTE
-503 KEKEYIKLN
+503 QEKEYIKLN

-531 YENECN
+531 YENEYN
-537 FNNEKLDNKIDDLN
+537 FNNENIDNKIDALN

-573 QYKME
+573 HYKME
-578 IQKLKKEI
+578 IQKLEKEI
-586 KKQFEVIRNQIEVY
+586 KKHFEVIRNQIEVY
-600 KKKYGDNIELYNT
+600 KKKYGDNMELYNK
-613 FINRIDESLR
+613 FISRIEESLR
-623 LANMSILT
+623 LANLSILT

-661 MRISGY
+661 VRISGC
-667 NKNLNIY
+667 NKI

>member
-8 YELIDCIIRNQDK
+8 YELIDCIIKNQDK
-21 ISELSMKIEF
+21 ISELTIKIEF
-31 PSNDDVYQKEVFYR
+31 PSNDEVYQKEIYYR
-45 NKLNKNI
+45 NKFNKNI
-52 QKISEHEKNKKINEK
+52 QKINEQEKSKKINEK

-76 KLKSDEIED
+76 KIKSDEIED

-127 NEENLKLLNEEYK
+127 NEENLKSLNEEYK
-140 NINIAFGEFLRHL
+140 NVNIAFGELLRHI

-163 NEIALMLQEEKEGV
+163 NEMALMLEEEKEGV
-177 DMKIIEYMSL
+177 DIKIIEYMSL

-201 FIFENLEDNNNS
+201 FIFDNLEDYNNS

-227 NDNNGARQFLLNN
+227 NNGAGQFLLNN

-245 LDIKADISDIKV
+245 LNIKADVSDINV

-264 IDINKLSKEMG
+264 IDIHKLSKEMG
-275 SHIINLINYYLHSL
+275 SHVINLINYYLQSL
-289 GSIQNNT
+289 GSIHNNT
-296 EINNSYNYTTI
+296 EINNSYNYNTL

-312 DLQNLDN
+312 GLQNFDN

-327 NKYNTINNFNM
+327 NNYNTINNFNM

-364 KHIINYLASS
+364 KQIINFLASS
-374 DKYVEGKNY
+374 DKYVDGKNY
-383 IDNFEQLFNILN
+383 IDNLDQLFNILN

-413 TNYSQK
+413 TNYSEK

-432 YEKIISTEFSFIN
+432 YEKIISAEFSFIN

-450 NNKILT
+450 NNKMLT

-470 SQNEENLLKKKQ
+470 SQNEENLLTKKQ
-482 LEEKIK
+482 LEGKIK
-488 YLNDEIMSKDINLTE
+488 YLNDEMSKDSNLTE

-531 YENECN
+531 YENEYN
-537 FNNEKLDNKIDDLN
+537 FNNENIDNKIDALN

-573 QYKME
+573 HYKME

-586 KKQFEVIRNQIEVY
+586 KKHFEVIRNQIEVY
-600 KKKYGDNIELYNT
+600 KKKYGDNMELYNK
-613 FINRIDESLR
+613 FISRIEESLR
-623 LANMSILT
+623 LTNLSILT

-661 MRISGY
+661 VRINGC

>member
-8 YELIDCIIRNQDK
+8 YELIDCIIKNQDK
-21 ISELSMKIEF
+21 ISELTLKIEF
-31 PSNDDVYQKEVFYR
+31 PSNDEVYQKEIYYR
-45 NKLNKNI
+45 NKFNKNI
-52 QKISEHEKNKKINEK
+52 EKINEQEKSKKINEK

-76 KLKSDEIED
+76 KIKSDEIED

-105 NPNKEFY
+105 NSNKEFY

-127 NEENLKLLNEEYK
+127 NEENLKSLKEEYK
-140 NINIAFGEFLRHL
+140 NVNIAFGELLRHI

-163 NEIALMLQEEKEGV
+163 NEMALMLEEEKEGV
-177 DMKIIEYMSL
+177 DIKIIEYMSL

-201 FIFENLEDNNNS
+201 FIFENLEDNNSYNA
-213 NVNTFRM
+213 NTFRI

-227 NDNNGARQFLLNN
+227 NNGAGQFLLNN

-245 LDIKADISDIKV
+245 LNIKADVSDIKL

-264 IDINKLSKEMG
+264 IDIHKLSKEMG
-275 SHIINLINYYLHSL
+275 SHVINLINYYLQSL
-289 GSIQNNT
+289 GSIHNNT
-296 EINNSYNYTTI
+296 EINNSYFYNTL
-307 NNKAS
+307 NNKTS
-312 DLQNLDN
+312 GLQNFDN
-319 MNTILDEN
+319 VNTIIDDN
-327 NKYNTINNFNM
+327 NNYNTINNFNI

-364 KHIINYLASS
+364 KQIINFLASS

-383 IDNFEQLFNILN
+383 IDKLDQLFNILN

-413 TNYSQK
+413 TNYSEK

-450 NNKILT
+450 NNKMLQ
-456 NYINLI
+456 NYISLI

-470 SQNEENLLKKKQ
+470 SQNEENLLTKKQ
-482 LEEKIK
+482 LEEKII
-488 YLNDEIMSKDINLTE
+488 YLNDEMNKDSNLTE
-503 KEKEYIKLN
+503 QEKEYIKLN

-531 YENECN
+531 YENEYN
-537 FNNEKLDNKIDDLN
+537 FNNENIDNKIDALN

-573 QYKME
+573 HYKME
-578 IQKLKKEI
+578 IQKLENEI
-586 KKQFEVIRNQIEVY
+586 KKHFEVIRNQIEVY
-600 KKKYGDNIELYNT
+600 KKKYGDNMELYNK
-613 FINRIDESLR
+613 FISRIEESLR
-623 LANMSILT
+623 LANLSILT

-661 MRISGY
+661 VRISGC
-667 NKNLNIY
+667 NKI

>member
-8 YELIDCIIRNQDK
+8 YELIDCIIKNQDK
-21 ISELSMKIEF
+21 ISELTLKIEF
-31 PSNDDVYQKEVFYR
+31 PSNDEVYQKEIYYR
-45 NKLNKNI
+45 NKFNKNI
-52 QKISEHEKNKKINEK
+52 EKINEQEKSKKINEK

-76 KLKSDEIED
+76 KIKSDEIED

-127 NEENLKLLNEEYK
+127 NEENLKSLKEEYK
-140 NINIAFGEFLRHL
+140 NVNIAFGELLRHI

-163 NEIALMLQEEKEGV
+163 NEMALMLEEEKEGV
-177 DMKIIEYMSL
+177 DIKIIEYMSL

-201 FIFENLEDNNNS
+201 FIFENLEDNNSYNA
-213 NVNTFRM
+213 NTFRI

-227 NDNNGARQFLLNN
+227 NNGAGQFLLNN

-245 LDIKADISDIKV
+245 LNIKADISDIKV

-264 IDINKLSKEMG
+264 IDIHKLSKEMG
-275 SHIINLINYYLHSL
+275 SHVINLINYYLQSL
-289 GSIQNNT
+289 GSIHNNT
-296 EINNSYNYTTI
+296 EINNSYFYNTL
-307 NNKAS
+307 NNKTS
-312 DLQNLDN
+312 GLQNFDN
-319 MNTILDEN
+319 VNTILDDN
-327 NKYNTINNFNM
+327 NNYNTINNFNI

-364 KHIINYLASS
+364 KQIINFLASS

-383 IDNFEQLFNILN
+383 IDKLDQLFNILN

-413 TNYSQK
+413 TNYSEK

-450 NNKILT
+450 NNKLLQ
-456 NYINLI
+456 NYISLI

-470 SQNEENLLKKKQ
+470 SQNEENLLTKKQ
-482 LEEKIK
+482 LEEKII
-488 YLNDEIMSKDINLTE
+488 YLNDEMNKDSNLTE
-503 KEKEYIKLN
+503 QEKEYIKLN

-531 YENECN
+531 YENEYN
-537 FNNEKLDNKIDDLN
+537 FNNENIDNKIDALN

-573 QYKME
+573 HYKME
-578 IQKLKKEI
+578 IQKLEKEI
-586 KKQFEVIRNQIEVY
+586 KKHFEVIRNQIEVY
-600 KKKYGDNIELYNT
+600 KKKYGDNMELYNK
-613 FINRIDESLR
+613 FISRIEESLR
-623 LANMSILT
+623 LANLSILT

-661 MRISGY
+661 VRISGC
-667 NKNLNIY
+667 NKI

>member
-8 YELIDCIIRNQDK
+8 YELIDCIIKNQDK
-21 ISELSMKIEF
+21 ISELTLKIEF
-31 PSNDDVYQKEVFYR
+31 PSNDEVYQKEIYYR
-45 NKLNKNI
+45 NKFNKNI
-52 QKISEHEKNKKINEK
+52 EKINEQEKSKKINEK

-76 KLKSDEIED
+76 KIKSDEIED

-127 NEENLKLLNEEYK
+127 NEENLKSLKEEYK
-140 NINIAFGEFLRHL
+140 NVNIAFGELLRHI

-163 NEIALMLQEEKEGV
+163 NEMALMLEEEKEGI
-177 DMKIIEYMSL
+177 DLKIIEYMSL

-201 FIFENLEDNNNS
+201 FIFENLEDNNRYNA
-213 NVNTFRM
+213 NTFRI

-227 NDNNGARQFLLNN
+227 NNGAGQFLLNN

-245 LDIKADISDIKV
+245 LNIKADVSDIKV

-264 IDINKLSKEMG
+264 IDIHKLSKEMG
-275 SHIINLINYYLHSL
+275 SHVINLINYYLQSL
-289 GSIQNNT
+289 GSIHNNT
-296 EINNSYNYTTI
+296 EINNSYFYNTL
-307 NNKAS
+307 NNKTS
-312 DLQNLDN
+312 GLQNFDN
-319 MNTILDEN
+319 VNTILDDN
-327 NKYNTINNFNM
+327 NNYNTINNFNI
-338 LLNKTKIFYNKSDIK
+338 LLSKTKIFYNKSDIK

-364 KHIINYLASS
+364 KQIINFLASS

-383 IDNFEQLFNILN
+383 IDKLDQLFNILN

-413 TNYSQK
+413 TNYSEK

-450 NNKILT
+450 NYKMLQ
-456 NYINLI
+456 NYISLI

-470 SQNEENLLKKKQ
+470 SQNEENLLTKKQ
-482 LEEKIK
+482 LEEKII
-488 YLNDEIMSKDINLTE
+488 YLNDEMNKDSNLTE
-503 KEKEYIKLN
+503 QEKEYIKLN

-531 YENECN
+531 YENEYN
-537 FNNEKLDNKIDDLN
+537 FNNENIDNKIDALN

-573 QYKME
+573 HYKME
-578 IQKLKKEI
+578 IQKLEKEI
-586 KKQFEVIRNQIEVY
+586 KKHFEVIRNQIEVY
-600 KKKYGDNIELYNT
+600 KKKYGDNMELYNK
-613 FINRIDESLR
+613 FISRIEESLR
-623 LANMSILT
+623 LANLSILT

-661 MRISGY
+661 VRISGC
-667 NKNLNIY
+667 NKI

>member
-8 YELIDCIIRNQDK
+8 YELIDCIIKNQDK
-21 ISELSMKIEF
+21 ISELTLKIEF
-31 PSNDDVYQKEVFYR
+31 PSNDEVYQKEIYYR
-45 NKLNKNI
+45 NKFNKNI
-52 QKISEHEKNKKINEK
+52 EKINEQEKSKKINEK

-76 KLKSDEIED
+76 KIKSDEIED

-127 NEENLKLLNEEYK
+127 NEENLKSLKEEYK
-140 NINIAFGEFLRHL
+140 NVNIAFGELLRHI

-163 NEIALMLQEEKEGV
+163 NEMALMLEEEKEGV
-177 DMKIIEYMSL
+177 DIKIIEYMSL

-201 FIFENLEDNNNS
+201 FIFENLEDNNSYNA
-213 NVNTFRM
+213 NTFRI
-220 NLKNENE
+220 NFKNENE
-227 NDNNGARQFLLNN
+227 NNGAGQFLLNN

-245 LDIKADISDIKV
+245 LNIKEDVSDIKV

-264 IDINKLSKEMG
+264 IDIHKLSKEMG
-275 SHIINLINYYLHSL
+275 SHVINLINYYLQSL
-289 GSIQNNT
+289 GSIHNNT
-296 EINNSYNYTTI
+296 EINNSYFYNTL
-307 NNKAS
+307 NNKTS
-312 DLQNLDN
+312 GLQNFDN
-319 MNTILDEN
+319 VNTILDDN
-327 NKYNTINNFNM
+327 NNYNTINNFNI

-364 KHIINYLASS
+364 KQIINFLASS

-383 IDNFEQLFNILN
+383 IDKLDQLFNILN

-413 TNYSQK
+413 TNYSEK

-450 NNKILT
+450 NNKLLQ
-456 NYINLI
+456 NYISLI

-470 SQNEENLLKKKQ
+470 SQNEENLLTKKQ
-482 LEEKIK
+482 LEEKII
-488 YLNDEIMSKDINLTE
+488 YLNDEMNKDSNLTE
-503 KEKEYIKLN
+503 QEKEYIKLN

-531 YENECN
+531 YENEYN
-537 FNNEKLDNKIDDLN
+537 FNNENIDNKIDALN

-573 QYKME
+573 HYKME
-578 IQKLKKEI
+578 IQKLEKEI
-586 KKQFEVIRNQIEVY
+586 KKHFEVIRNQIEVY
-600 KKKYGDNIELYNT
+600 KKKYGDNMELYNK
-613 FINRIDESLR
+613 FISRIEESLR
-623 LANMSILT
+623 LTNMSILT

-661 MRISGY
+661 VRISGC
-667 NKNLNIY
+667 NKI

>member
-8 YELIDCIIRNQDK
+8 YELIDCIIKNQDK
-21 ISELSMKIEF
+21 ISELTLKIEF
-31 PSNDDVYQKEVFYR
+31 PSNDEVYQKEIYYR
-45 NKLNKNI
+45 NKFNKNI
-52 QKISEHEKNKKINEK
+52 QKINEQEKSKKINEK

-76 KLKSDEIED
+76 KIKSDEIED

-112 KTSYEKVKNIILNKE
+112 KASYEKVKNIILNKE
-127 NEENLKLLNEEYK
+127 NEENLKSLNEEYK
-140 NINIAFGEFLRHL
+140 NVNIAFGELLRHI

-163 NEIALMLQEEKEGV
+163 NEMALMLEEEKEGV
-177 DMKIIEYMSL
+177 DIKIIEYMSL

-201 FIFENLEDNNNS
+201 FIFKNLEDYNNS
-213 NVNTFRM
+213 NVNRFRI

-227 NDNNGARQFLLNN
+227 NNGAGQFLLNN

-245 LDIKADISDIKV
+245 LNIKADVSDIKV

-264 IDINKLSKEMG
+264 IDIHKLSKEMG
-275 SHIINLINYYLHSL
+275 SHVINLINYYLQSL
-289 GSIQNNT
+289 GSIHNNT
-296 EINNSYNYTTI
+296 EINNSYNYNTL

-312 DLQNLDN
+312 GLQNFDN

-327 NKYNTINNFNM
+327 NNYNTINNFNM

-364 KHIINYLASS
+364 KQIINFLASS
-374 DKYVEGKNY
+374 DKYVDGKNY
-383 IDNFEQLFNILN
+383 IDNFDQLFNILN

-413 TNYSQK
+413 TNYSEK

-432 YEKIISTEFSFIN
+432 YEKIISAEFSFIN

-450 NNKILT
+450 NNKMLT

-470 SQNEENLLKKKQ
+470 SQNEENLLTKKQ

-488 YLNDEIMSKDINLTE
+488 YLNDEMNKDSNLTE

-531 YENECN
+531 YENEYN
-537 FNNEKLDNKIDDLN
+537 FNNENIDNKIDALN

-573 QYKME
+573 HYKME

-586 KKQFEVIRNQIEVY
+586 KKHFEVIRNQIEVY
-600 KKKYGDNIELYNT
+600 KKKYGDNMELYNK
-613 FINRIDESLR
+613 FISRIEESLR
-623 LANMSILT
+623 LTNLSILT

-661 MRISGY
+661 IRISGC

>member
-8 YELIDCIIRNQDK
+8 YELIDCIIKNQDK
-21 ISELSMKIEF
+21 ISELTLKIEF
-31 PSNDDVYQKEVFYR
+31 PSNDEVYQKENFYR
-45 NKLNKNI
+45 NKFNKNI
-52 QKISEHEKNKKINEK
+52 QKINEQEKNKKINEK
-67 NLKKYITDY
+67 NLKKNITDY
-76 KLKSDEIED
+76 KIKSDEIED
-85 KLSKI
+85 KISKI
-90 NNKLT
+90 INKLT

-127 NEENLKLLNEEYK
+127 NEENLKSLKEEYK
-140 NINIAFGEFLRHL
+140 NVNIAFGELLRHI

-163 NEIALMLQEEKEGV
+163 NEMALMLEEEKEGV

-201 FIFENLEDNNNS
+201 FIFENLEDNNNY
-213 NVNTFRM
+213 NANTFRI
-220 NLKNENE
+220 NFKNENE
-227 NDNNGARQFLLNN
+227 NNGAGQFLLNN

-245 LDIKADISDIKV
+245 LNIKADVSDIKV

-264 IDINKLSKEMG
+264 IDIHKLSKEMG
-275 SHIINLINYYLHSL
+275 SHVINLINYYLQSL
-289 GSIQNNT
+289 GSIHNNT
-296 EINNSYNYTTI
+296 EINNSYFYNTL
-307 NNKAS
+307 NNKTS
-312 DLQNLDN
+312 GLQNFDN
-319 MNTILDEN
+319 VNTILDDN
-327 NKYNTINNFNM
+327 NNYNTINNFNI

-364 KHIINYLASS
+364 KQIINFLASS

-383 IDNFEQLFNILN
+383 IDKLDQLFNILN

-413 TNYSQK
+413 TNYSEK

-432 YEKIISTEFSFIN
+432 YDKIISTEFSFIN

-450 NNKILT
+450 NNKLLQ
-456 NYINLI
+456 NYISLI

-470 SQNEENLLKKKQ
+470 SQNEENLLTKKQ
-482 LEEKIK
+482 LEEKII
-488 YLNDEIMSKDINLTE
+488 YLNDEMNKDSNLTE
-503 KEKEYIKLN
+503 QEKEYIKLN

-531 YENECN
+531 YENEYN
-537 FNNEKLDNKIDDLN
+537 FNNENIDNKIDALN

-573 QYKME
+573 HYKME
-578 IQKLKKEI
+578 IQKLEKEI
-586 KKQFEVIRNQIEVY
+586 KKHFEVIRNQIEVY
-600 KKKYGDNIELYNT
+600 KKKYGDNMELYNK
-613 FINRIDESLR
+613 FISRIEESLR
-623 LANMSILT
+623 LTNMSILT

-661 MRISGY
+661 VGISGC
-667 NKNLNIY
+667 NKKLNIY

>member
-8 YELIDCIIRNQDK
+8 YELIDCIIKNQDK
-21 ISELSMKIEF
+21 ISELTLKIEF
-31 PSNDDVYQKEVFYR
+31 PSNDEVYQKEIYYR
-45 NKLNKNI
+45 NKFNKNI
-52 QKISEHEKNKKINEK
+52 EKINEQEKSKKINEK

-76 KLKSDEIED
+76 KIKSDEIED

-127 NEENLKLLNEEYK
+127 NEENLKSLKEEYK
-140 NINIAFGEFLRHL
+140 NVNIAFGELLRHI

-163 NEIALMLQEEKEGV
+163 NEMALMLEEEKEGV
-177 DMKIIEYMSL
+177 DIKIIEYMSL

-201 FIFENLEDNNNS
+201 FIFENLEDNNNY
-213 NVNTFRM
+213 NANTFRI
-220 NLKNENE
+220 NFKNENE
-227 NDNNGARQFLLNN
+227 NNGAGQFLLNN

-245 LDIKADISDIKV
+245 LNIKADVSDIKV

-264 IDINKLSKEMG
+264 IDIHKLSKEMG
-275 SHIINLINYYLHSL
+275 SHVINLINYYLQSL
-289 GSIQNNT
+289 GSIHNNT
-296 EINNSYNYTTI
+296 EINNSYFYNTL
-307 NNKAS
+307 NNKTS
-312 DLQNLDN
+312 GLQNFDN
-319 MNTILDEN
+319 VNTILDDN
-327 NKYNTINNFNM
+327 NNYNTINNFNI

-364 KHIINYLASS
+364 KQIINFLASS

-383 IDNFEQLFNILN
+383 IDKLDQLFNILN

-413 TNYSQK
+413 TNYSEK

-450 NNKILT
+450 NNKMLS

-462 EKNLNKLN
+462 EKNLNKLY
-470 SQNEENLLKKKQ
+470 SQNEENLLTKKQ

-488 YLNDEIMSKDINLTE
+488 YLNDEMSKDNNLTE

-531 YENECN
+531 YENEYN
-537 FNNEKLDNKIDDLN
+537 FNNENIDNKIDALN

-573 QYKME
+573 HYKME
-578 IQKLKKEI
+578 IQKLEKEI
-586 KKQFEVIRNQIEVY
+586 KKHFEVIRNQIEVY
-600 KKKYGDNIELYNT
+600 KKKYGDNMELYNK
-613 FINRIDESLR
+613 FISRIEESLR
-623 LANMSILT
+623 LANLSILT

-661 MRISGY
+661 VRISGC
-667 NKNLNIY
+667 NKI

>member
-1 MLEEEII
+1 MKKQKFENGVIHLGNKIYDII
-8 YELIDCIIRNQDK
+8 
-21 ISELSMKIEF
+21 
-31 PSNDDVYQKEVFYR
+31 
-45 NKLNKNI
+45 
-52 QKISEHEKNKKINEK
+52 INEEKKNNNQTKK

-76 KLKSDEIED
+76 KIKSDEIED

-90 NNKLT
+90 NNKLA

-127 NEENLKLLNEEYK
+127 NEEDLESLNEEYK
-140 NINIAFGEFLRHL
+140 NVNTAFGELLRHI

-163 NEIALMLQEEKEGV
+163 NEMALMLDEEKEGV

-213 NVNTFRM
+213 NANTFRM
-220 NLKNENE
+220 NLKNQNE
-227 NDNNGARQFLLNN
+227 NNGAGQFLLNN

-245 LDIKADISDIKV
+245 LNIKADVSDIKV

-264 IDINKLSKEMG
+264 IDIHKLSKEMG
-275 SHIINLINYYLHSL
+275 SHVINLINYYLHSL
-289 GSIQNNT
+289 GSINNNT
-296 EINNSYNYTTI
+296 EINNSYNYNTL
-307 NNKAS
+307 NNKTS
-312 DLQNLDN
+312 GLQNFDN
-319 MNTILDEN
+319 VNTILDDN
-327 NKYNTINNFNM
+327 NNYNTINNFNI

-364 KHIINYLASS
+364 KQIINFLASS

-383 IDNFEQLFNILN
+383 IDKLDQLFNILN

-413 TNYSQK
+413 TNYSEK

-450 NNKILT
+450 NNKLLQ
-456 NYINLI
+456 NYISLI

-470 SQNEENLLKKKQ
+470 SQNEENLLTKKQ
-482 LEEKIK
+482 LEEKII
-488 YLNDEIMSKDINLTE
+488 YLNDEMNKDSNLTE
-503 KEKEYIKLN
+503 QEKEYIKLN

-531 YENECN
+531 YENEYN
-537 FNNEKLDNKIDDLN
+537 FNNENIDNKIDALN

-573 QYKME
+573 HYKME
-578 IQKLKKEI
+578 IQKLEKEI
-586 KKQFEVIRNQIEVY
+586 KKHFEVIRNQIEVY
-600 KKKYGDNIELYNT
+600 KKKYGDNMELYNK
-613 FINRIDESLR
+613 FISRIEESLR
-623 LANMSILT
+623 LANLSILT

-661 MRISGY
+661 VRISGC
-667 NKNLNIY
+667 NKI

>member
-8 YELIDCIIRNQDK
+8 YELIDCIIKNQDK
-21 ISELSMKIEF
+21 ISELTIKIEF
-31 PSNDDVYQKEVFYR
+31 PSNDEVYQKEIYYR
-45 NKLNKNI
+45 NKFNKNI
-52 QKISEHEKNKKINEK
+52 QKINEQEKSKKINEK

-76 KLKSDEIED
+76 KIKSDEIED

-127 NEENLKLLNEEYK
+127 NEENLKSLNEEYK
-140 NINIAFGEFLRHL
+140 NVNIAFGELLRHI

-163 NEIALMLQEEKEGV
+163 NEMALMLEEEKEGV
-177 DMKIIEYMSL
+177 DIKIIEYMSL

-201 FIFENLEDNNNS
+201 FIFDNLEDYNNS

-227 NDNNGARQFLLNN
+227 NNGAGQFLLNN

-245 LDIKADISDIKV
+245 LNIKADVSDINV

-264 IDINKLSKEMG
+264 IDIHKLSKEMG
-275 SHIINLINYYLHSL
+275 SHVINLINYYLQSL
-289 GSIQNNT
+289 GSIHNNT
-296 EINNSYNYTTI
+296 EINNSYNYNTL

-312 DLQNLDN
+312 GLQNFDN

-327 NKYNTINNFNM
+327 NNYNTINNFNM

-364 KHIINYLASS
+364 KQIINFLASS
-374 DKYVEGKNY
+374 DKYVDGKNY
-383 IDNFEQLFNILN
+383 IDNLDQLFNILN

-413 TNYSQK
+413 TNYSEK

-432 YEKIISTEFSFIN
+432 YEKIISAEFSFIN

-450 NNKILT
+450 NNKMLT

-470 SQNEENLLKKKQ
+470 SQNEENLLTKKQ

-488 YLNDEIMSKDINLTE
+488 YLNDEMNKDSNLTE

-512 QKLKDLNDE
+512 QKLKDLKDE

-531 YENECN
+531 YENEYN
-537 FNNEKLDNKIDDLN
+537 FNNENIDNKIDALN

-573 QYKME
+573 HYKME

-586 KKQFEVIRNQIEVY
+586 KKHFEVIRNQIEVY
-600 KKKYGDNIELYNT
+600 KKKYGDNMELYNK
-613 FINRIDESLR
+613 FISRIEESLR
-623 LANMSILT
+623 LTNLSILT

-661 MRISGY
+661 VRINGC

>member
-8 YELIDCIIRNQDK
+8 YELIDCIIKNQDK
-21 ISELSMKIEF
+21 ISELTLKIEF
-31 PSNDDVYQKEVFYR
+31 PSNDEVYQKEIYYR
-45 NKLNKNI
+45 NKFNKNI
-52 QKISEHEKNKKINEK
+52 EKINEQEKSKKINEK

-76 KLKSDEIED
+76 KIKSDEIED

-127 NEENLKLLNEEYK
+127 NEENLKSLKEEYK
-140 NINIAFGEFLRHL
+140 NVNIAFGELLRHI

-163 NEIALMLQEEKEGV
+163 NEMALMLEEEKEGV
-177 DMKIIEYMSL
+177 DIKIIEYMSL

-201 FIFENLEDNNNS
+201 FIFENLEDNNNY
-213 NVNTFRM
+213 NANTFRI
-220 NLKNENE
+220 NFKNENE
-227 NDNNGARQFLLNN
+227 NNGAGQFLLNN

-245 LDIKADISDIKV
+245 LNIKADISDIKV

-264 IDINKLSKEMG
+264 IDIHKLSKEMG
-275 SHIINLINYYLHSL
+275 SHVINLINYYLQSL
-289 GSIQNNT
+289 GSIHNNT
-296 EINNSYNYTTI
+296 EINNSYFYNTL
-307 NNKAS
+307 NNKTS
-312 DLQNLDN
+312 GLQNFDN
-319 MNTILDEN
+319 VNTILDDN
-327 NKYNTINNFNM
+327 NNYNTINNFNI

-364 KHIINYLASS
+364 KQIINFLASS

-383 IDNFEQLFNILN
+383 IDKLDQLFNILN

-413 TNYSQK
+413 TNYSEK

-450 NNKILT
+450 NNKLLQ
-456 NYINLI
+456 NYISLI

-470 SQNEENLLKKKQ
+470 SQNEENLLTKKQ
-482 LEEKIK
+482 LEEKII
-488 YLNDEIMSKDINLTE
+488 YLNDEMNKDSNLTE
-503 KEKEYIKLN
+503 QEKEYIKLN

-531 YENECN
+531 YENEYN
-537 FNNEKLDNKIDDLN
+537 FNNENIDNKIDALN

-573 QYKME
+573 HYKME
-578 IQKLKKEI
+578 IQKLEKEI
-586 KKQFEVIRNQIEVY
+586 KKHFEVIRNQIEVY
-600 KKKYGDNIELYNT
+600 KKKYGDNMELYNK
-613 FINRIDESLR
+613 FISRIEESLR
-623 LANMSILT
+623 LANLSILT

-661 MRISGY
+661 VRISGC
-667 NKNLNIY
+667 NKI

>member
-8 YELIDCIIRNQDK
+8 YELIDCIIKNQDK
-21 ISELSMKIEF
+21 ISELTLKIEF
-31 PSNDDVYQKEVFYR
+31 PSNDEVYQKEIYYR
-45 NKLNKNI
+45 NKFNKNI
-52 QKISEHEKNKKINEK
+52 QKINEQEKSKKINEK

-76 KLKSDEIED
+76 KIKSDEIED

-112 KTSYEKVKNIILNKE
+112 KASYEKVKNIILNKE
-127 NEENLKLLNEEYK
+127 NEENLKSLNEEYK
-140 NINIAFGEFLRHL
+140 NVNIAFGELLRHI

-163 NEIALMLQEEKEGV
+163 NEMALMLEEEKEGV
-177 DMKIIEYMSL
+177 DIKIIEYMSL

-201 FIFENLEDNNNS
+201 FIFENLEDYNNS
-213 NVNTFRM
+213 NVNRFRM
-220 NLKNENE
+220 NLKNKNE
-227 NDNNGARQFLLNN
+227 NNGAGQFLLNN

-245 LDIKADISDIKV
+245 LNIKADVSDIKV

-264 IDINKLSKEMG
+264 IDIHKLSKEMG
-275 SHIINLINYYLHSL
+275 SHVINLINYYLQSL
-289 GSIQNNT
+289 GSIHNNT
-296 EINNSYNYTTI
+296 EINNSYNYNTL

-312 DLQNLDN
+312 GLQNFDN

-327 NKYNTINNFNM
+327 NNYNTINNFNM

-364 KHIINYLASS
+364 KQIINFLASS
-374 DKYVEGKNY
+374 DKYVDGKNY
-383 IDNFEQLFNILN
+383 IDNFDQLFNILN

-413 TNYSQK
+413 TNYSEK

-432 YEKIISTEFSFIN
+432 YEKIISAEFSFIN

-450 NNKILT
+450 NNKMLT
-456 NYINLI
+456 NYLNLI

-470 SQNEENLLKKKQ
+470 SQNEENLLTKKQ

-488 YLNDEIMSKDINLTE
+488 YLNDEMNKDSNLTE

-531 YENECN
+531 YENEYN
-537 FNNEKLDNKIDDLN
+537 FNNENIDNKIDALN

-573 QYKME
+573 HYKME

-586 KKQFEVIRNQIEVY
+586 KKHFEVIRNQIEVY
-600 KKKYGDNIELYNT
+600 KKKYGDNMELYNK
-613 FINRIDESLR
+613 FISRIEESLR
-623 LANMSILT
+623 LTNLSILT

-661 MRISGY
+661 IRISGC

>member
-8 YELIDCIIRNQDK
+8 YELIDCIIKNQDK
-21 ISELSMKIEF
+21 ISELTLKIEF
-31 PSNDDVYQKEVFYR
+31 PSNDEVYQKEIYYR
-45 NKLNKNI
+45 NKFNKNI
-52 QKISEHEKNKKINEK
+52 EKINEQEKSKKINEK

-76 KLKSDEIED
+76 KIKSDEIED

-127 NEENLKLLNEEYK
+127 NEENLKSLKEEYK
-140 NINIAFGEFLRHL
+140 NVNIAFGELLRHI

-163 NEIALMLQEEKEGV
+163 NEMALMLEEEKEGV
-177 DMKIIEYMSL
+177 DIKIIEYMSL

-201 FIFENLEDNNNS
+201 FIFENLEDNNNY
-213 NVNTFRM
+213 NANTFRI
-220 NLKNENE
+220 NFKNENE
-227 NDNNGARQFLLNN
+227 NNGAGQFLLNN

-245 LDIKADISDIKV
+245 LNIKADVSDIKV

-264 IDINKLSKEMG
+264 IDIHKLSKEMG
-275 SHIINLINYYLHSL
+275 SHVINLINYYLQSL
-289 GSIQNNT
+289 GSIHNNT
-296 EINNSYNYTTI
+296 EINNSYFYNTL
-307 NNKAS
+307 NNKTS
-312 DLQNLDN
+312 GLQNFDN
-319 MNTILDEN
+319 VNTILDDN
-327 NKYNTINNFNM
+327 NNYNTINNFNI

-364 KHIINYLASS
+364 KQIINFLASS

-383 IDNFEQLFNILN
+383 IDKLDQLFNILN

-413 TNYSQK
+413 TNYSEK

-450 NNKILT
+450 NNKMLQ
-456 NYINLI
+456 NYISLI

-470 SQNEENLLKKKQ
+470 SQNEENLLTKKQ
-482 LEEKIK
+482 LEEKII
-488 YLNDEIMSKDINLTE
+488 YLNDEMNKDSNLTE
-503 KEKEYIKLN
+503 QEKEYIKLN

-531 YENECN
+531 YENEYN
-537 FNNEKLDNKIDDLN
+537 FNNENIDNKIDALN

-573 QYKME
+573 HYKME
-578 IQKLKKEI
+578 IQKLEKEI
-586 KKQFEVIRNQIEVY
+586 KKHFEVIRNQIEVY
-600 KKKYGDNIELYNT
+600 KKKYGDNMELYNK
-613 FINRIDESLR
+613 FISRIEESLR
-623 LANMSILT
+623 LANLSILT

-661 MRISGY
+661 VRISGC
-667 NKNLNIY
+667 NKI

>member
-8 YELIDCIIRNQDK
+8 YELIDCIIKNQDK
-21 ISELSMKIEF
+21 ISELTLKIEF
-31 PSNDDVYQKEVFYR
+31 PSNDEVYQKEIYYR
-45 NKLNKNI
+45 NKFNKNI
-52 QKISEHEKNKKINEK
+52 EKINEQEKSKKINEK

-76 KLKSDEIED
+76 KIKSDEIED

-127 NEENLKLLNEEYK
+127 NEENLKSLKEEYK
-140 NINIAFGEFLRHL
+140 NVNIAFGELLRHI

-163 NEIALMLQEEKEGV
+163 NEMALMLEEEKEGV
-177 DMKIIEYMSL
+177 DIKIIEYMSL

-201 FIFENLEDNNNS
+201 FIFENLEDNNSYNA
-213 NVNTFRM
+213 NTFRI

-227 NDNNGARQFLLNN
+227 NNGAGQFLLNN

-245 LDIKADISDIKV
+245 FNIKADVSDIKV
-257 YYYEINI
+257 YFYEINI
-264 IDINKLSKEMG
+264 IDIHKLSKEMG
-275 SHIINLINYYLHSL
+275 SHVINLINYYLQSL
-289 GSIQNNT
+289 GSIHNNT
-296 EINNSYNYTTI
+296 EINNSYFYNTL
-307 NNKAS
+307 NNKTS
-312 DLQNLDN
+312 GLQNFDN
-319 MNTILDEN
+319 VNTILDDN
-327 NKYNTINNFNM
+327 NNYNTINNFNI

-364 KHIINYLASS
+364 KQIINFLASS

-383 IDNFEQLFNILN
+383 IDKLDQLFNILN

-413 TNYSQK
+413 TNYSEK

-450 NNKILT
+450 NNKLLQ
-456 NYINLI
+456 NYISLI

-470 SQNEENLLKKKQ
+470 SQNEENLLTKKQ
-482 LEEKIK
+482 LEEKII
-488 YLNDEIMSKDINLTE
+488 YLNDEMNKDSNLTE
-503 KEKEYIKLN
+503 QEKEYIKLN

-531 YENECN
+531 YENEYN
-537 FNNEKLDNKIDDLN
+537 FNNENIDNKIDALN

-573 QYKME
+573 HYKME
-578 IQKLKKEI
+578 IQKLEKEI
-586 KKQFEVIRNQIEVY
+586 KKHFEVIRNQIEVY
-600 KKKYGDNIELYNT
+600 KKKYGDNMELYNK
-613 FINRIDESLR
+613 FISRIEESLR
-623 LANMSILT
+623 LANLSILT

-661 MRISGY
+661 VRISGC
-667 NKNLNIY
+667 NKI

>member
-8 YELIDCIIRNQDK
+8 YELIDCIIKNQDK
-21 ISELSMKIEF
+21 ISELTLKIEF
-31 PSNDDVYQKEVFYR
+31 PSNDEVYQKEIYYR
-45 NKLNKNI
+45 NKFNKNI
-52 QKISEHEKNKKINEK
+52 EKINEQEKSKKINEK

-76 KLKSDEIED
+76 KIKSDEIED

-127 NEENLKLLNEEYK
+127 NEENLKSLKEEYK
-140 NINIAFGEFLRHL
+140 NVNIAFGELLRHI

-163 NEIALMLQEEKEGV
+163 NEMALMLEEEKEGV
-177 DMKIIEYMSL
+177 DIKIIEYMSL

-201 FIFENLEDNNNS
+201 FIFENLEDNNSYNA
-213 NVNTFRM
+213 NTFRI

-227 NDNNGARQFLLNN
+227 NNGAGQFLLNN

-245 LDIKADISDIKV
+245 LNIKADISDIKV

-264 IDINKLSKEMG
+264 IDIHKLSKEMG
-275 SHIINLINYYLHSL
+275 SHVINLINYYLQSL
-289 GSIQNNT
+289 GSIHNNT
-296 EINNSYNYTTI
+296 EINNSYFYNTL
-307 NNKAS
+307 NNKTS
-312 DLQNLDN
+312 GLQNFDN
-319 MNTILDEN
+319 VNTILDDN
-327 NKYNTINNFNM
+327 NNYNTINNFNI

-364 KHIINYLASS
+364 KQIINFLASS

-383 IDNFEQLFNILN
+383 IDKLDQLFNILN

-413 TNYSQK
+413 TNYSEK

-450 NNKILT
+450 NNKMLQ
-456 NYINLI
+456 NYISLI

-470 SQNEENLLKKKQ
+470 SQNEENLLTKKQ
-482 LEEKIK
+482 LEEKII
-488 YLNDEIMSKDINLTE
+488 YLNDEMNKDSNLTE
-503 KEKEYIKLN
+503 QEKEYIKLN

-531 YENECN
+531 YENEYN
-537 FNNEKLDNKIDDLN
+537 FNNENIDNKIDALN

-573 QYKME
+573 HYKME
-578 IQKLKKEI
+578 IQKLEKEI
-586 KKQFEVIRNQIEVY
+586 KKHFEVIRNQIEVY
-600 KKKYGDNIELYNT
+600 KKKYGDNMELYNK
-613 FINRIDESLR
+613 FISRIEESLR
-623 LANMSILT
+623 LTNLSILT

-661 MRISGY
+661 VRISGC
-667 NKNLNIY
+667 NKI

>member
-8 YELIDCIIRNQDK
+8 YELIDCIIKNQDK
-21 ISELSMKIEF
+21 ISELTMKIEF
-31 PSNDDVYQKEVFYR
+31 PSNDEVYQKEIFYR

-52 QKISEHEKNKKINEK
+52 QKINEFEKNKKINDK

-76 KLKSDEIED
+76 KIKSDEIED

-112 KTSYEKVKNIILNKE
+112 KISYEKVKNIILNKE
-127 NEENLKLLNEEYK
+127 NEENLKSLKEEYK
-140 NINIAFGEFLRHL
+140 NISIAFGDLLKHA

-163 NEIALMLQEEKEGV
+163 NEMALMLQEEKEGV

-187 KETYEEIAKLQLKI
+187 KETYEEIAKYQLKL
-201 FIFENLEDNNNS
+201 FIFENLEDNNNF
-213 NVNTFRM
+213 NANTFLI

-227 NDNNGARQFLLNN
+227 NNGARQFLLNN
-240 KNKMN
+240 NNRIDLN
-245 LDIKADISDIKV
+245 LKEVISDIKV
-257 YYYEINI
+257 FYYEINI
-264 IDINKLSKEMG
+264 IDIHKLSKEMG
-275 SHIINLINYYLHSL
+275 SHIINLINYYLQSL
-289 GSIQNNT
+289 GTMHNNT
-296 EINNSYNYTTI
+296 EINNSYNYNTL
-307 NNKAS
+307 NNK
-312 DLQNLDN
+312 NYN
-319 MNTILDEN
+319 INTILDEN
-327 NKYNTINNFNM
+327 NNYNTINNFNM
-338 LLNKTKIFYNKSDIK
+338 LLNKAKIFYNKSDIK

-364 KHIINYLASS
+364 KQIINYLASS

-383 IDNFEQLFNILN
+383 IDNLDQLFNILN

-413 TNYSQK
+413 TNNSQK

-445 HEYKN
+445 HEYKSN
-450 NNKILT
+450 YKILN

-470 SQNEENLLKKKQ
+470 SQNEENLLTKKQ

-488 YLNDEIMSKDINLTE
+488 YLNDEMNKDSTLTE

-512 QKLKDLNDE
+512 QKLKDLSDE

-531 YENECN
+531 YENEYN
-537 FNNEKLDNKIDDLN
+537 FNNENIDNKIDALN

-565 EEIKMKNK
+565 EEIKMKSK
-573 QYKME
+573 QYKLE

-586 KKQFEVIRNQIEVY
+586 QKHFEIIRNQINVY
-600 KKKYGDNIELYNT
+600 KMKYGDNMELYNK
-613 FINRIDESLR
+613 FISRIDESLKLTNR
-623 LANMSILT
+623 SILT
-631 DDNLPKNTQST
+631 DDNMPKNTQST

-661 MRISGY
+661 IRINGY
-667 NKNLNIY
+667 NQKLNIY